1 MDLPDL
7 TLQPAAPPFQSPSFL
22 RQWLGC
28 CDGSPCTATKAGEW
42 GSFCP
47 GAGAAGGGYP
57 APPSSSCYK
66 SGERAIGAPGY
77 AYVDYKPCCSGE
89 QPTPSHSDWGLFCGG
104 SSPKPDTAP
113 PVHKPAPPPAPAPKE
128 YEHEPAPAP
137 PPAPRGDEHEKCRPR
152 GSTCGWSYGPSASC
166 CGDDVCEKED
176 GYSGAYCAAKKQPTY
191 EAPAPPPAPA
201 PKCIPRGTA
210 CEAPLP
216 TSYRVDDY
224 SEDYFDAP
232 APAPAPAPARSGCC
246 GDDVC
251 ATAAGRKGTY
261 CVSKTSP
268 KPACRALLEA
278 CTSAADCC
286 DKGYFCMPEPLL
298 GKGKYCV
305 VTAFSSP
312 DW

>member
-137 PPAPRGDEHEKCRPR
+137 PPAPKGDEYEKCRPR

-166 CGDDVCEKED
+166 CGDDVCEKEDGYSGAYCAAKKQPTYEAPAPPPAPAPKTDNYDKCAPRGSTCGWSHSSSPSCCGDDVCEKKD

-232 APAPAPAPARSGCC
+232 APGA
-246 GDDVC
+246 
-251 ATAAGRKGTY
+251 
-261 CVSKTSP
+261 
-268 KPACRALLEA
+268 
-278 CTSAADCC
+278 
-286 DKGYFCMPEPLL
+286 
-298 GKGKYCV
+298 
-305 VTAFSSP
+305 
-312 DW
+312 